1 MDFDY
6 IKAWLERYNANVIS
20 KRRLCGILGM
30 ILFPIGLIAG
40 FILVF
45 LIAGVF
51 TTDPY
56 GRPRLAAAFWI
67 ALACVP
73 LMFLGN
79 YLMRDRRKRNYWD
92 TDTGP
97 DGVLSMMFLR
107 YRIIYAVVC
116 WILFTG
122 PRLLTWSIDC
132 FQKARAIGQQDTHG
146 CAALLWLLASRPG
159 RVPFEE
165 IPPVLE
171 WLDLETTLPE
181 VQKIPGV
188 IYLAGPPA
196 GLTLSADLRTAIKND
211 KFPD

>member
-6 IKAWLERYNANVIS
+6 IKAWLDRYNAKVIS
-20 KRRLCGILGM
+20 KSRFCTILGL
-30 ILFPIGLIAG
+30 ILFPIGLIVG
-40 FILVF
+40 FLLVL
-45 LIAGVF
+45 LIVGVF
-51 TTDPY
+51 TTDRY
-56 GRPRLAAAFWI
+56 GRPRMGVAFWV

-79 YLMRDRRKRNYWD
+79 YLMRGRRERKHWED
-92 TDTGP
+92 TSP
-97 DGVLSMMFLR
+97 DGPLDMLFLR
-107 YRIIYAVVC
+107 YKIVFAVIC

-122 PRLLTWSIDC
+122 PRLLTWSIES
-132 FQKARAIGQQDTHG
+132 FGKARTIGQQDTHS
-146 CAALLWLLASRPG
+146 CAALLWMLASRPN

-165 IPPVLE
+165 IPATLE
-171 WLDLETTLPE
+171 WLNLETTLPE

-196 GLTLSADLRTAIKND
+196 GLTLSTDLRTAIKND